1 MENVVYGIGMHVIVI
16 LVMPLFQKQLHT
28 SDSPKLNFWQ
38 ISLIF
43 EVSEQN
49 FWENYLKCRITK
61 TTIEKD

>member
-49 FWENYLKCRITK
+49 YLKCRITK